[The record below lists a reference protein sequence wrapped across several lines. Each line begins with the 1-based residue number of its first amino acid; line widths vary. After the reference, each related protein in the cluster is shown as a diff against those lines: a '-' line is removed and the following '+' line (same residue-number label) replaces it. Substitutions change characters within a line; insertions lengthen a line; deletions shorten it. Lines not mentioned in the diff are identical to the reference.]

1 MLLQLSWFFPLS
13 PPSPSTPLSLRQSP
27 HHNSCPWVTCTS
39 SLATPFPILY
49 CTSPWLS
56 CNYLFVLFNPLTSS
70 PFPPHPPAIWQPS
83 KCSPDPWFCLWTC
96 LLSLFLDSI
105 VDRYVF
111 MAILL
116 FIVLIFF
123 FSQISPFNISNNN
136 WVIVNSF
143 SFFLSGKLFYLPFN
157 SKW

>member
-1 MLLQLSWFFPLS
+1 MEICIRILLLFISVLVQNIFFKLKKECDLSIYLFIFNDILSIMLLQFQFYSLCP
-13 PPSPSTPLSLRQSP
+13 PPSTQYSP
-27 HHNSCPWVTCTS
+27 HHCSCPWVMCVS
-39 SLATPFPILY
+39 SSATPFPILY

-105 VDRYVF
+105 VDRYVLSF
-111 MAILL
+111 YC
-116 FIVLIFF
+116 
-123 FSQISPFNISNNN
+123 SQVWS
-136 WVIVNSF
+136 SF
-143 SFFLSGKLFYLPFN
+143 S
-157 SKW
+157 